1 MRPPTP
7 VTLVVIALAAACA
20 SGSSGSSGASGAAAT
35 PAGDP
40 ASGAA
45 SVGRP
50 LQATLTATGS
60 TTSRLSGTIT
70 LTPVDANTFSVTMD
84 LRSAPSGKQLPW
96 AIRPGGCGDM
106 TPNSEIGG
114 RAPYGAIQ
122 TQADGM
128 AHVNTRIRVQLPN
141 QPMHIDIMQSNSQRD
156 VVLSCGLLAGR

>member
-7 VTLVVIALAAACA
+7 VTLVAIALAAACA
-20 SGSSGSSGASGAAAT
+20 SGSSGSSGASAT
-35 PAGDP
+35 PAGAP
-40 ASGAA
+40 ASAA
-45 SVGRP
+45 SAASRP
-50 LQATLTATGS
+50 LQATLTPTGS

-141 QPMHIDIMQSNSQRD
+141 QPMHIDVMQSNSQRD
-156 VVLSCGLLAGR
+156 VILSCGLLAGR